1 MKIKKFITINE
12 QVKENSFSLTLSFN
26 ESLNPIL
33 KITNTDIVLP
43 ISTNMVIDILN
54 TADISHKQ
62 ILNQYSIV
70 QNEAEEFV
78 KLVVVGSPE
87 YKKIINSKTIT
98 TSKIKQGTLVKL
110 YSEEQL
116 IFIQTI
122 RLCKQYYLRRIQE
135 YLRRVQ
141 GYYNVRVY
149 GMNEPSEKDI
159 KNLFKTYNLFF
170 DPVRQVFQIF
180 NISLSNKRVV
190 ECFDI
195 VPEYN
200 SNNFNVKERF
210 NLNSYLYVTN
220 LSFIEGMNNKIINIQ
235 LNHNSIVVPIDSRE
249 VHNYSDFI
257 AFNLSE
263 LKPLIEFIKTERI
276 N

>member
-1 MKIKKFITINE
+1 MKIRKFITLNE
-12 QVKENSFSLTLSFN
+12 QVKENAFCLTLSFN
-26 ESLNPIL
+26 ELLNPIL

-43 ISTNMVIDILN
+43 ISSNMVVDILN

-62 ILNQYSIV
+62 LLNQYSIV

-116 IFIQTI
+116 IFLQTI
-122 RLCKQYYLRRIQE
+122 RLCRQYYLRRIQE
-135 YLRRVQ
+135 Y
-141 GYYNVRVY
+141 YNGTVY
-149 GMNEPSEKDI
+149 GMHEPTEKDI

-170 DPVRQVFQIF
+170 DPVRQVFQVF
-180 NISLSNKRVV
+180 NISVSNKRVV
-190 ECFDI
+190 ECYD
-195 VPEYN
+195 VVSEYN
-200 SNNFNVKERF
+200 ENNFNVKERF
-210 NLNSYLYVTN
+210 NLNSYLYVSK
-220 LSFIEGMNNKIINIQ
+220 LSFIEGMNNKIINIDIQ
-235 LNHNSIVVPIDSRE
+235 NNTIPITSRQ
-249 VHNYSDFI
+249 VYNYANFV

-263 LKPLIEFIKTERI
+263 LKPLIEFIKIERI
-276 N
+276 NS

>member
-12 QVKENSFSLTLSFN
+12 LVKENAFSLTLSFN

-135 YLRRVQ
+135 Y
-141 GYYNVRVY
+141 YNGRVY
-149 GMNEPSEKDI
+149 GMNEPCEKDI

-235 LNHNSIVVPIDSRE
+235 LNYNSIIVPINSRE
-249 VHNYSDFI
+249 VHNYSNFI